1 MQGFAIPTNY
11 MSVLRDTDRTL
22 PLHESFQQR
31 IAVDQG
37 MLFFAQSQVLQAW
50 QGPQFY
56 FFSRPP
62 WTRPL
67 PDQATRSEFQ
77 FKAYL
82 IPRSSR
88 SVNIWLH
95 IKLSSEAW

>member
-37 MLFFAQSQVLQAW
+37 MLFFAQSQVLQA
-50 QGPQFY
+50 
-56 FFSRPP
+56 
-62 WTRPL
+62 
-67 PDQATRSEFQ
+67 
-77 FKAYL
+77 
-82 IPRSSR
+82 
-88 SVNIWLH
+88 
-95 IKLSSEAW
+95 